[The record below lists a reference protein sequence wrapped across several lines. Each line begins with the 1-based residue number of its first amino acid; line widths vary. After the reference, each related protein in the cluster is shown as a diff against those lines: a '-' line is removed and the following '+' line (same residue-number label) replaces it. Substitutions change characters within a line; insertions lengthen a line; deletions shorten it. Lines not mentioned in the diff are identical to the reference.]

1 MNAAFGI
8 ESTADDVLAATNL
21 DGKRILITGASTVL
35 EVETIRTLASR
46 GAHVTGAELDLDKA
60 RAALAAVEGATDL
73 VPLDLGSLASVRACA
88 DAVLERGDPLDLLI
102 CNSGLVACP
111 KSLTVD
117 GLERQLAF
125 NHLGHF
131 LLVNRLAPL
140 LRPGSRVVILSSP
153 GHRFADVD
161 LDDPNFDRTAYDPW
175 IAYGRASTAKIL
187 FGVEFDRRHRERGVR
202 AAVANPGA
210 IRTEL
215 SKHVTSGDAPP
226 NWPTEWK
233 TIAQGA
239 ATTVWA
245 GLVADPDTVGGRYCE
260 DCGVAAVTDD
270 REARTGVQR
279 FAVDPERARALWSMS
294 ETLIGESF

>member
-1 MNAAFGI
+1 MPRFGPQ
-8 ESTADDVLAATNL
+8 STADDVLGGARL

-35 EVETIRTLASR
+35 EVETIRSLASH
-46 GAHVTGAELDLDKA
+46 GAKVIGADNGLDKA
-60 RAALAAVEGATDL
+60 RAALASVGCEIDL

-88 DAVLERGDPLDLLI
+88 NAISADGEPLDLVI

-111 KSLTVD
+111 ESRTID
-117 GLERQLAF
+117 GIERQFAF

-153 GHRFADVD
+153 AHRFADVD
-161 LDDPNFDRTAYDPW
+161 IDDPNFEKGGYDQW
-175 IAYGRASTAKIL
+175 VAYGRASTAKIL
-187 FGVEFDRRHRERGVR
+187 FAVEFDGRHRERGIR
-202 AAVANPGA
+202 AAAANPGA
-210 IRTEL
+210 VRTEL
-215 SKHVTSGDAPP
+215 SKHVTSEDAPP

-233 TIAQGA
+233 TIPQGA

-245 GLVADPDTVGGRYCE
+245 GLVADPEEIGGRYCE
-260 DCGVAAVTDD
+260 DCGVAATTDD

-279 FAVDPERARALWSMS
+279 FAIDPQRARALWAKS
-294 ETLIGESF
+294 EELVGETF

>member
-1 MNAAFGI
+1 MDQRFDVN
-8 ESTADDVLAATNL
+8 STADDVLEGL
-21 DGKRILITGASTVL
+21 DLSGRRVLITGASTVL
-35 EVETIRTLASR
+35 EVETIRALADR
-46 GAHVTGAELDLDKA
+46 GASVTGADRDLEKARTALAPIARPVELVDLDLA
-60 RAALAAVEGATDL
+60 
-73 VPLDLGSLASVRACA
+73 SLASVRGCA
-88 DAVLERGDPLDLLI
+88 DAIRALGKPIDLLI

-111 KSLTVD
+111 ESRTVD
-117 GLERQLAF
+117 GIESQFAC

-140 LRPGSRVVILSSP
+140 LPSGARVVILSSP
-153 GHRFADVD
+153 AHRFADVD
-161 LDDPNFDRTAYDPW
+161 IEDPNFERTPYDQW
-175 IAYGRASTAKIL
+175 VSYGRASTAKIL

-215 SKHVTSGDAPP
+215 SKHVTTETAPP

-245 GLVADPDTVGGRYCE
+245 GLVADPDLVGGRYCE
-260 DCGVAAVTDD
+260 DCGVAAITDD
-270 REARTGVQR
+270 PESRTGVQR
-279 FAVDPERARALWSMS
+279 FALDPERAKALWVKS
-294 ETLIGESF
+294 EEMVRERF

>member
-8 ESTADDVLAATNL
+8 ESTADDVLAGTNL

-35 EVETIRTLASR
+35 EVETIRALASR
-46 GAHVTGAELDLDKA
+46 GAQVTGADLDLDKA
-60 RAALAAVEGATDL
+60 RAALAAVEGAIDL

-153 GHRFADVD
+153 AHRFGDVD

-187 FGVEFDRRHRERGVR
+187 FGVEFDRRYRERGVR
-202 AAVANPGA
+202 AVVANPGA

-260 DCGVAAVTDD
+260 DCSVAAVTDD

-294 ETLIGESF
+294 EMLVGESF

>member
-1 MNAAFGI
+1 MPRFGPQ
-8 ESTADDVLAATNL
+8 STADDVLGSARL

-35 EVETIRTLASR
+35 EVETIRSLASH
-46 GAHVTGAELDLDKA
+46 GAHVTGADKDLDKA
-60 RAALAAVEGATDL
+60 RTALAAAGCDIDL
-73 VPLDLGSLASVRACA
+73 VPLDLGSLASVRGCA
-88 DAVLERGDPLDLLI
+88 DGLKAGGKRLDLII

-111 KSLTVD
+111 ESQTVD
-117 GLERQLAF
+117 GIERQFAF

-131 LLVNRLAPL
+131 LLVNRLTPV

-153 GHRFADVD
+153 AHRFADVD
-161 LDDPNFDRTAYDPW
+161 LDDPNFERGGYDQW
-175 IAYGRASTAKIL
+175 VAYGRASTAKIL
-187 FGVEFDRRHRERGVR
+187 FAVEFDRRHREQGIR
-202 AAVANPGA
+202 AAAANPGA

-215 SKHVTSGDAPP
+215 SKHVTSEDAPP

-245 GLVADPDTVGGRYCE
+245 GLVAEPDEIGGHYCE

-279 FAVDPERARALWSMS
+279 FAIDPQRAKALWEKS
-294 ETLIGESF
+294 EELVGERF